1 MDWEDEEHDRQ
12 PGREGDEQSH
22 VLDGTPA
29 AYERGKEIVS
39 VSRMPAR
46 PRRSCL
52 AVPASDLRKLEK
64 AATLPADE
72 VVVDLED
79 GVAQADKE
87 QARENLSRAEA
98 RGTLAVRVNKGSI
111 EDVEA
116 AAAVADVIIIPKV
129 ESPDDVQAVILH
141 TDLPLEVQI
150 ETTLGLVNV
159 EAIARSPHVEA
170 LLFGPGD
177 FAASLGVPV
186 LTIGAGASEYALAR
200 IAVAARAFGLQCIDG
215 PHAALEDEPALRAS
229 AERALSFG
237 YDGKWAI
244 HPSQL
249 DVLHD
254 VFTPSPEEIERAERI
269 LATDGALRLDGEM
282 VDEATKRM
290 AEAVIARAAPPSAA

>member
-1 MDWEDEEHDRQ
+1 
-12 PGREGDEQSH
+12 
-22 VLDGTPA
+22 
-29 AYERGKEIVS
+29 
-39 VSRMPAR
+39 MPAR

-52 AVPASDLRKLEK
+52 AVPASDERKLEK

-79 GVAQADKE
+79 GVASVDKE
-87 QARENLSRAEA
+87 RARDNLSRAKA
-98 RGTLAVRVNKGSI
+98 RGTLAVRINKGSA
-111 EDVEA
+111 EDIEA
-116 AAAVADVIIIPKV
+116 AAAVADVIVVPKV
-129 ESPDDVQAVILH
+129 ESLDDVQAVILQ

-159 EAIARSPHVEA
+159 EAIARAPHVEA

-186 LTIGAGASEYALAR
+186 LTIGAGASEYAMAR
-200 IAVAARAFGLQCIDG
+200 IAVAARAFGLQCLDG
-215 PHAALEDEPALRAS
+215 PHASLDDERTLRAS

-244 HPSQL
+244 HPNQL

-254 VFTPSPEEIERAERI
+254 VFTPSREEIERAERI

-290 AEAVIARAAPPSAA
+290 AEAVIARAAPPSAS

>member
-1 MDWEDEEHDRQ
+1 MDWEDEEHNRQ

-22 VLDGTPA
+22 PVDGTGA
-29 AYERGKEIVS
+29 RYERGKEIVS

-79 GVAQADKE
+79 GVARVDRE
-87 QARENLSRAEA
+87 RARDNLSQAKA

-111 EDVEA
+111 EDLVA
-116 AAAVADVIIIPKV
+116 ASAVADVIVVPKV

-186 LTIGAGASEYALAR
+186 LTIGSGASEYAMAR
-200 IAVAARAFGLQCIDG
+200 IAVAARAFGLQCLDG
-215 PHAALEDEPALRAS
+215 PHASLEDTAALRAS
-229 AERALSFG
+229 AERALSLG

-254 VFTPSPEEIERAERI
+254 VFTPSAEELERAERI